1 MAYCSK
7 CGAEL
12 QEGVRFCQS
21 CGAAVP
27 PDAGS
32 HDAGQRFREQAE
44 AIFEEF
50 RQADDNTAQYPV
62 QDIQQNKGM
71 AVLGYLGL
79 LFLIPLLAAKDSPYA
94 RFHTNQGLVIFLC
107 SAVYEVLEKIL
118 VSVASLIFLPLGGIL
133 GGVLGILSLV
143 FPIYMILGIV
153 YAARGQA
160 KELPVVGKIHILR

>member
-32 HDAGQRFREQAE
+32 NDAGQRFREQAE

-71 AVLGYLGL
+71 AVLGYLAVSVSTAILPFALAFAGGTML
-79 LFLIPLLAAKDSPYA
+79 YVISDEMIPETHHGEARGVTYCLLAGFCLMLAMT
-94 RFHTNQGLVIFLC
+94 HW
-107 SAVYEVLEKIL
+107 
-118 VSVASLIFLPLGGIL
+118 LG
-133 GGVLGILSLV
+133 
-143 FPIYMILGIV
+143 
-153 YAARGQA
+153 
-160 KELPVVGKIHILR
+160 